1 MEHLLVAKNMH
12 LCNVNTAVVLNVLD
26 FLVKYGCNDWSSW
39 SECTVTCGGG
49 TRTKTRRCVFANGTY
64 DDPQAQECSAQQC
77 PGWSAFSAVTP
88 CIVCGAQQGKQLHAR
103 KCLLTGVDAD
113 NECAESSFDWR
124 DCNEQTTL
132 GCTLM
137 QGVTLAEVPEKTCT
151 DIDGDVTYS
160 LTHRRCMDELNKSV
174 SLNACRREI
183 VQLCSPIHA
192 QAIGECA
199 KPSDLADG
207 AYHYVASDRVEYV
220 CNHGYKVATNETD
233 NLHVKKCING
243 EWIPDT
249 VMSCEPVTCPDVKDI
264 LNGDLSVDA
273 AYPEGPLPL
282 HSTVIYSC
290 NDGYE
295 FSDGTKVLTRVCQA
309 NGHWS
314 GQQPACEGVLCSE
327 YTAPEHGFLLQPQ
340 PKYQH
345 PYTIHIAC
353 DHGYA
358 RQGLSYSEC
367 LSSGLWSDANTP
379 IQCLATTCAMFQVD
393 LPLKVQVNSQVFGS
407 KATFTCDTGY
417 KLVGKAEQTCEPI
430 CQSFNFVRDHFICST
445 ASWSGTQPVCDVLK
459 CPAPVD
465 IAHGTVST
473 LDDSPV
479 AGEQD
484 YQKVIRYTC
493 NSGYHLAPGLLAVR
507 KCQANGEWSGQLPR
521 CDGVPCPNPLM
532 SPNVWVS
539 GQLHAY
545 PNTIE
550 MGCKRGYYAIGVTSF
565 KCAANQVWSPALSS
579 MRCEPVRCTPFEE
592 SGQVV
597 VQYTGEGTAFGAQVT
612 FSCKPGYEV
621 ANNVPRTATCTA
633 ACGDQGN
640 QGAGDDPQPR
650 CTQFSGVWTA
660 SPPECKGQFLNPDR
674 LHTLGT

>member
-1 MEHLLVAKNMH
+1 MLSINSQEEQDEVASHVLKHGSWAWFNATDMR
-12 LCNVNTAVVLNVLD
+12 TEAVWSQGSTPLKYAHWNFMTSEPNGGREENCASIDARRGGFWLDATCVYTLHVFCERD
-26 FLVKYGCNDWSSW
+26 FLVKYGCGDWSSW

-49 TRTKTRRCVFANGTY
+49 TQTKTRRCVFANGSY
-64 DDPQAQECSAQQC
+64 DDLQPQECSTQQC

-151 DIDGDVTYS
+151 DIDGNLTYS
-160 LTHRRCMDELNKSV
+160 LTHRKCMDELNTSV
-174 SLNACRREI
+174 SLDVCRREI

-220 CNHGYKVATNETD
+220 CNHGYKMATNETD
-233 NLHVKKCING
+233 NNLHVKKCING

-264 LNGDLSVDA
+264 LNGDLSVDS

-290 NDGYE
+290 HNGYE

-314 GQQPACEGVLCSE
+314 GQQPACEGVSCSE

-340 PKYQH
+340 LKYQH
-345 PYTIHIAC
+345 PYTVHIAC
-353 DHGYA
+353 DCGYA

-367 LSSGLWSDANTP
+367 LSNGLWSDANTP
-379 IQCLATTCAMFQVD
+379 IQCMVWERAQ
-393 LPLKVQVNSQVFGS
+393 
-407 KATFTCDTGY
+407 KAIRSSWREIQR
-417 KLVGKAEQTCEPI
+417 KLVGMVLCLG
-430 CQSFNFVRDHFICST
+430 CS
-445 ASWSGTQPVCDVLK
+445 
-459 CPAPVD
+459 
-465 IAHGTVST
+465 
-473 LDDSPV
+473 
-479 AGEQD
+479 
-484 YQKVIRYTC
+484 
-493 NSGYHLAPGLLAVR
+493 
-507 KCQANGEWSGQLPR
+507 
-521 CDGVPCPNPLM
+521 
-532 SPNVWVS
+532 
-539 GQLHAY
+539 
-545 PNTIE
+545 
-550 MGCKRGYYAIGVTSF
+550 
-565 KCAANQVWSPALSS
+565 CAAMTWQYSRRGTHGCNLRQTMATLQ
-579 MRCEPVRCTPFEE
+579 F
-592 SGQVV
+592 
-597 VQYTGEGTAFGAQVT
+597 VQ
-612 FSCKPGYEV
+612 
-621 ANNVPRTATCTA
+621 
-633 ACGDQGN
+633 
-640 QGAGDDPQPR
+640 
-650 CTQFSGVWTA
+650 
-660 SPPECKGQFLNPDR
+660 
-674 LHTLGT
+674 